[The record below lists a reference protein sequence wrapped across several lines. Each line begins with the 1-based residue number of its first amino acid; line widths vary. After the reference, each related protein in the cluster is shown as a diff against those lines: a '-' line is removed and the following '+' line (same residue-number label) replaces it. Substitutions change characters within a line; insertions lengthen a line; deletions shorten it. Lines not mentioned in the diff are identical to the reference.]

1 MQPLRESNFD
11 PDLPA
16 ELVARARGGEPEA
29 FRELVRRCYGQL
41 QRWALGR
48 TGGDPDEADEV
59 VQLTLIKLHRG
70 LGSFRGE
77 SRFTSWLYR
86 ITANAAAELRRTG
99 VRRALLLGE
108 RVAEADG
115 GVVGGV
121 GGGTAKWAE
130 PSGPRELDEAR
141 LTRIVLARFRELP
154 ERQREVFDLVDLQG
168 YAPVEVAELLGLE
181 PVTVRTNLL
190 RARRALRGKVMESH
204 PELVEEYLG

>member
-1 MQPLRESNFD
+1 MSD
-11 PDLPA
+11 PRLDPEQVA

-29 FRELVRRCYGQL
+29 FRELVRGVYGQL

-59 VQLTLIKLHRG
+59 VQLALIRVHRG

-86 ITANAAAELRRTG
+86 IVANAAAELRRTR
-99 VRRALLLGE
+99 VRRERLLGE
-108 RVAEADG
+108 EMAGPGLAGVAAN
-115 GVVGGV
+115 
-121 GGGTAKWAE
+121 WSE
-130 PSGPRELDEAR
+130 PIGPRELDAAR
-141 LTRIVLARFRELP
+141 LTRVVLARFRELP

-168 YAPVEVAELLGLE
+168 HAPVEVAEMLGLE

-190 RARRALRGKVMESH
+190 RARRAIRVKIIESH
-204 PELVEEYLG
+204 PELVEEYGG